1 MALHWIFGSL
11 GAGKSTYM
19 YNRILTLAKENVSGK
34 YMVIVPEQFTMQT
47 QKDMVE
53 LSDNKGIMNIDVLS
67 FMRLAHRVLGEKPE
81 INKPVLYDEGKSMII
96 RKLLL
101 EHESEW
107 KSFGTNIR
115 RPGFIEEV
123 KSLVTEFLQYNIS
136 EEVLTDVIEN
146 SGDRRLLGTKLTD
159 LLTLYK
165 YYNSYMRDRYISAE
179 EILKILADY
188 VSESELLR
196 ESTIVLSG
204 FTGFTPVQYELL
216 TKLFSVCADVYVSVT
231 VDKGT
236 DPFVL
241 GNPYDLFYMSKTMI
255 KKVNE
260 IAVKTGLGICEPV
273 WCEAC
278 SADNAQLSFLSQNI
292 YRGKHVTFAGNTEY
306 DNIHIYEAANPY
318 DECMYAA
325 YTTEMLVRNEG
336 MRYRDIAIV
345 TGDMEGYARL
355 MQKEFEKL
363 SVPYFMDYTRSILD
377 NSFIDMLLAFLELC
391 EYGLL
396 RDNVLKFLRN
406 GIVRDYMSFDPV
418 QTDMLD
424 NFLLATGIR
433 GESAWNNE
441 WTYRGREFTK
451 EDLEIINKVRC
462 DFADRLLPFISRM
475 KEAQTVKEYSEVLY
489 SFVIENNLQ
498 NAIED
503 IICRY
508 DEENNPYQK
517 KEYEQIYRIF
527 IGIIDQ
533 MAELLGNERMSVRE
547 YAQLYKTGVTEA
559 NVGLIPMGTDT
570 VIIGDIERTRLNNI
584 KALIFIGVN
593 DGIIPKNVRNGGFIS
608 DSEREY
614 LTEQGMELAPTARE
628 KLFRERFYLYLNV
641 AKPSQHL
648 YISYS
653 DHSCEGAQLRA
664 SSFVNAVRDMFP
676 ETVTQSEYKK
686 KEFAAKVMGDGGKSY
701 WLLGMRE
708 EDVTDDR
715 DFCVIHKKL
724 MADEG
729 SRGLLEE
736 AFRDKIENRIPED
749 AAKLLYGG
757 ELIGSISRF
766 ETFEACEYAHFLRYG
781 LLLSERKEYKIDIPD
796 IGNIFHKIIERFSA
810 RLKHNNISFK
820 DVDDVTIKD
829 WTHELS
835 DAVCEEYGNG
845 IMKSSGKNAYLMD
858 RIKRT
863 AVSSV
868 SAMAEHMKAG
878 IFEQTA
884 YEIAFERLSDVPSLN
899 YELSDGSMLHLTGK
913 IDRIDTFEDDG
924 KVYVKIIDY
933 KTGVKKFDLKRLY
946 YGLDMQLS
954 VYLHATKDIMGR
966 NRADKIIVP
975 AGMFYFHVDEPVF
988 EDDKKNTAP
997 YRMEGPVNCELPVPY
1012 LIDSRLNTNGEL
1024 TPGVSSEVVKIN
1036 TDKQGYIKS
1045 SAETMTNDQ
1054 FSLVMNAAKEKI
1066 FEIGDRIMQGGTA
1079 VNPYK
1084 TDDRTACDYC
1094 EYKGICG
1101 FDTKEPGT
1109 RYRKLKEIG
1118 ESEIWDEW
1126 REKYE

>member
-34 YMVIVPEQFTMQT
+34 YMIIVPEQFTMQT

-101 EHESEW
+101 EHETEW

-115 RPGFIEEV
+115 RPGFVEEV

-136 EEVLTDVIEN
+136 EEELIGVIEN
-146 SGDRRLLGTKLTD
+146 AGDRRLLGKKLTD
-159 LLTLYK
+159 LLALYRH
-165 YYNSYMRDRYISAE
+165 YNSYMKDRYISAE
-179 EILKILADY
+179 EILKILAYY
-188 VSESELLR
+188 VPESELLCG
-196 ESTIVLSG
+196 STIVLSG
-204 FTGFTPVQYELL
+204 FTGFTPIQYELL
-216 TKLFSVCADVYVSVT
+216 SKLFNICSDIYISVT

-260 IAVKTGLGICEPV
+260 IAVNSGVSICEPI
-273 WCEAC
+273 WCEGC
-278 SADNAQLSFLSQNI
+278 GADNKQLHFLSQNI
-292 YRGKHVTFAGNTEY
+292 YRGKHVSFDENADCN
-306 DNIHIYEAANPY
+306 NIHIYEAANPY
-318 DECMYAA
+318 EECMYAA

-355 MQKEFEKL
+355 IQKEFEKL
-363 SVPYFMDYTRSILD
+363 SVPYFMDYTRSILN

-406 GIVRDYMSFDPV
+406 GFVRDYMSFDSEY
-418 QTDMLD
+418 TDMLD

-433 GESAWNNE
+433 GESAWNSE
-441 WTYRGREFTK
+441 WTYRGRDFSVDDITVVNEARCKFVDK
-451 EDLEIINKVRC
+451 VLPYIN
-462 DFADRLLPFISRM
+462 RM
-475 KEAQTVKEYSEVLY
+475 KKAETVKEYSEVLY

-503 IICRY
+503 IISRY
-508 DEENNPYQK
+508 ERENNPYQK

-533 MAELLGNERMSVRE
+533 MAELLGEEKVSVRE
-547 YAQLYKTGVTEA
+547 YTELYKTGVTEA

-584 KALIFIGVN
+584 KVLIFVGVN

-614 LTEQGMELAPTARE
+614 LTERGMELAPTARE

-641 AKPSQHL
+641 AKPSHSL

-653 DHSCEGAQLRA
+653 NHSCDGAQLRA
-664 SSFVNAVRDMFP
+664 SSFVNTVRDMFP
-676 ETVTQSEYKK
+676 DIATRRDYRKN
-686 KEFAAKVMGDGGKSY
+686 EFAPKILGDGGKSY
-701 WLLGMRE
+701 WLLGIRE
-708 EDVTDDR
+708 EDAADDR
-715 DFCVIHKKL
+715 DFRVIHKKL
-724 MADEG
+724 MDDEKTHD
-729 SRGLLEE
+729 LLDE
-736 AFRDKIENRIPED
+736 AFHDKIENRIPEET
-749 AAKLLYGG
+749 AKILYGG

-781 LLLSERKEYKIDIPD
+781 LLLSERKEYRIDIPD
-796 IGNIFHKIIERFSA
+796 IGNIFHKIIEKFSG
-810 RLKHNNISFK
+810 RLKHNNMSFK
-820 DVDDVTIKD
+820 DVDETLIRD

-835 DAVCEEYGNG
+835 EVVCEEYGNG
-845 IMKSSGKNAYLMD
+845 IMKSSGKNTYLMD
-858 RIKRT
+858 RIERT
-863 AVSSV
+863 AVSSI
-868 SAMAEHMKAG
+868 SAVAAHMKAG
-878 IFEQTA
+878 SFEQTA
-884 YEIAFERLSDVPSLN
+884 YEIAFERLSDVPSFN

-913 IDRIDTFEDDG
+913 IDRIDTFEEDG
-924 KVYVKIIDY
+924 KIYVKIIDY
-933 KTGVKKFDLKRLY
+933 KTGAKKFDLKRLY

-954 VYLHATKDIMGR
+954 VYLHATKDIMER
-966 NRADKIIVP
+966 SRADKIVVP
-975 AGMFYFHVDEPVF
+975 AGMFYFHIDEPVY
-988 EDDKKNTAP
+988 EEDKKDAP
-997 YRMEGPVNCELPVPY
+997 YRMEGPANRELPVPY
-1012 LIDSRLNTNGEL
+1012 LIDSRLNADGRL
-1024 TPGVSSEVVKIN
+1024 TPGITSEIIKVS
-1036 TDKQGYIKS
+1036 TDKQGDIKG
-1045 SAETMTNDQ
+1045 SAETLNNNE
-1054 FSLVMNAAKEKI
+1054 FSYIMKAAKDKI
-1066 FEIGDRIMQGGTA
+1066 FEIGDRIIQGGTA

-1084 TDDRTACDYC
+1084 TGDRTACDYC
-1094 EYKGICG
+1094 EYRGICG
-1101 FDTKEPGT
+1101 FDAKEPGN
-1109 RYRKLKEIG
+1109 RYRKLKEID
-1118 ESEIWDEW
+1118 EFEIWDEW
-1126 REKYE
+1126 REKYD